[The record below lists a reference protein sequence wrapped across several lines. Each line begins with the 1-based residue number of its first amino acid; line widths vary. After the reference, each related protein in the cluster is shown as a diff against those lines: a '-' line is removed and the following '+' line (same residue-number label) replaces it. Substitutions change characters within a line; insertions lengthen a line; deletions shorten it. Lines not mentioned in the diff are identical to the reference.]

1 MVVQRRTLFATFI
14 YRMTPARLAF
24 LETEARTA
32 ELNSYCEVKG
42 DLVRHAREPEELSWA
57 ASESGMRGSGRWP
70 PDSSNGISE
79 LCQPP
84 LRILPNQPSEPS
96 SPPIGRRRD
105 LVQASTPT
113 PAPSSRLE
121 DHRYPH
127 PGALGTPGWACA
139 MDRQRS
145 HQPVQP
151 SHQIKPI
158 LGLSLKPPKPSDRPR
173 TIESANN
180 SNSSAPADECSGST
194 SESSPW
200 HWWQR
205 LKSRA

>member
-1 MVVQRRTLFATFI
+1 
-14 YRMTPARLAF
+14 
-24 LETEARTA
+24 
-32 ELNSYCEVKG
+32 
-42 DLVRHAREPEELSWA
+42 
-57 ASESGMRGSGRWP
+57 MRGSGRWP

-127 PGALGTPGWACA
+127 PGALGTPWLGLCDGSTTLASA
-139 MDRQRS
+139 GAALASDQTNPRGSASNRRS
-145 HQPVQP
+145 HQIDLARSNQRTTPTLRHRLMSAQDLP
-151 SHQIKPI
+151 QKAAHGIGGNASSLEPDSRGDEG
-158 LGLSLKPPKPSDRPR
+158 LGLHDNAGNDPGVTPR
-173 TIESANN
+173 AQN
-180 SNSSAPADECSGST
+180 SRYAMPGAIAPCSKA
-194 SESSPW
+194 EAP
-200 HWWQR
+200 
-205 LKSRA
+205 